1 MKKRRKK
8 HKINKLL
15 SLILIITTILSL
27 LLSIALNLLSNKYIV
42 IYAIIIFIINL
53 ININLKKKKKFAL
66 SNIYSTLILIILLPI
81 MFFIIKTTNVIDSF
95 NKNYTIYNYDV
106 IVLKD
111 TKYKKLEDLKKKK
124 ISYYI
129 EENDI
134 LKDKLKTINKKI
146 NCKYKKENE
155 KDKLYENL
163 LNNETDAIILEDSY
177 LQILKE
183 NNEELENKIKII
195 HKFKMLKKLNN
206 KEEKTNIPKEP
217 FNIYISGI
225 DTYGKIESVSRS
237 DVNMVVT
244 VNPKTNQILLTSIPR
259 DYYIKLHEKKGYND
273 KLTHAGLYGID
284 MSINSI
290 EDLLNIKI
298 NYYIKVNFTSIIDIV
313 NTLNGVEVYSDYDFT
328 SMDGYKYKKGLNRVN
343 GEEALSFARERKA
356 FSEGDRQRIKD
367 QQHLFEALIK
377 KCTSKNIITK
387 YNSLLNTI
395 NKEIMTNLEAKE
407 ITSLVKMQIINNKEW
422 NISTNS
428 LDGKDSNNYTYSTPN
443 QKLYV
448 MEPNK
453 ESVEEASYLINKII
467 YGEKLAQEK
476 NNYYDNY
483 EINNVTKE
491 KEETNETEKK
501 ETQKE
506 DKKLEASLNKKSYT
520 LVEGEEFIYHGY
532 TATYDNVDITKETD
546 ITYIVKGA
554 TFDNQSDLITYMSNL
569 TVGTY
574 YIEYKIEYKNE
585 KTTLKEEVEVI
596 KNNFL
601 NNDDTDN
608 DKENNNDNINDNE
621 EINE

>member
-53 ININLKKKKKFAL
+53 ININLKKKKRFAL

-81 MFFIIKTTNVIDSF
+81 MFFIIKTTNVRDSF

-195 HKFKMLKKLNN
+195 HKFKILKKLNN
-206 KEEKTNIPKEP
+206 KKEKTNITKEP

-356 FSEGDRQRIKD
+356 FPEGDRQRIKD

>member
-53 ININLKKKKKFAL
+53 ININLKKKKRFAL

-195 HKFKMLKKLNN
+195 HKFKILKKLNN
-206 KEEKTNIPKEP
+206 KKEKTNITKEP

-467 YGEKLAQEK
+467 YGEKLVQEK

>member
-1 MKKRRKK
+1 M
-8 HKINKLL
+8 
-15 SLILIITTILSL
+15 
-27 LLSIALNLLSNKYIV
+27 
-42 IYAIIIFIINL
+42 
-53 ININLKKKKKFAL
+53 
-66 SNIYSTLILIILLPI
+66 
-81 MFFIIKTTNVIDSF
+81 
-95 NKNYTIYNYDV
+95 
-106 IVLKD
+106 
-111 TKYKKLEDLKKKK
+111 
-124 ISYYI
+124 
-129 EENDI
+129 
-134 LKDKLKTINKKI
+134 
-146 NCKYKKENE
+146 
-155 KDKLYENL
+155 
-163 LNNETDAIILEDSY
+163 
-177 LQILKE
+177 
-183 NNEELENKIKII
+183 
-195 HKFKMLKKLNN
+195 
-206 KEEKTNIPKEP
+206 
-217 FNIYISGI
+217 
-225 DTYGKIESVSRS
+225 
-237 DVNMVVT
+237 
-244 VNPKTNQILLTSIPR
+244 
-259 DYYIKLHEKKGYND
+259 
-273 KLTHAGLYGID
+273 
-284 MSINSI
+284 
-290 EDLLNIKI
+290 
-298 NYYIKVNFTSIIDIV
+298 
-313 NTLNGVEVYSDYDFT
+313 
-328 SMDGYKYKKGLNRVN
+328 
-343 GEEALSFARERKA
+343 
-356 FSEGDRQRIKD
+356 
-367 QQHLFEALIK
+367 FEALIK

>member
-53 ININLKKKKKFAL
+53 ININLKKKKRFAL

-195 HKFKMLKKLNN
+195 HKFKILKKLNN
-206 KEEKTNIPKEP
+206 KKEKTNITKEP

-356 FSEGDRQRIKD
+356 FPEGDRQRIKD

-483 EINNVTKE
+483 EINNVTKG

>member
-53 ININLKKKKKFAL
+53 ININLKKKKRFAL

-183 NNEELENKIKII
+183 NNEGLENKIKII
-195 HKFKMLKKLNN
+195 HKFKILKKLNN
-206 KEEKTNIPKEP
+206 KKEKTNITKEP

-356 FSEGDRQRIKD
+356 FPEGDRQRIKD

-483 EINNVTKE
+483 EINNVTKG

-585 KTTLKEEVEVI
+585 KATLKEEVEVI

-608 DKENNNDNINDNE
+608 DEENNNNNINDNE

>member
-27 LLSIALNLLSNKYIV
+27 LLSIALNLLSNKYVI
-42 IYAIIIFIINL
+42 IYAVIIFIINL
-53 ININLKKKKKFAL
+53 ININLKKKKRFAL
-66 SNIYSTLILIILLPI
+66 SNIYSSLILIILLPI

-183 NNEELENKIKII
+183 NNEGLENKIKII
-195 HKFKMLKKLNN
+195 HKFKILKKLNN
-206 KEEKTNIPKEP
+206 KKEKTNITKEP

-356 FSEGDRQRIKD
+356 FPEGDRQRIKD

-585 KTTLKEEVEVI
+585 KATLKEEVEVI

-608 DKENNNDNINDNE
+608 DEENNNNNINENE